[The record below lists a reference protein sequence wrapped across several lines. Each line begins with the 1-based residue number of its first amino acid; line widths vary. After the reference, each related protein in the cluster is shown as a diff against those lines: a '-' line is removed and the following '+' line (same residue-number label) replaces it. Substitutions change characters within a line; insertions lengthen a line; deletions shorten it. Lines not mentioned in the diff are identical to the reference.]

1 MIQQERF
8 IGGGTIKE
16 LASALERMNADRIF
30 LVTGRRSFSASGADT
45 ATASA
50 LQLRRVEH
58 FSGFSDNPK
67 LEDVQQGVARFRS
80 GVFDTVVAVGG
91 GSVLDMAKLVNVLAH
106 QEAAEA
112 DIIRGRSPVRAS
124 GLPLIAIPTTA
135 GSGSEAT
142 HFAVVY
148 IGQVKYSVASPSM
161 LPRVAIVDPELTFS
175 LPPEATAVT
184 GLDAFAQ
191 AVESYWSIHST
202 DESKRFSREAIT
214 LALAHLPAAVHNPTA
229 TARKAM
235 SLAAHLAGRAIDIT
249 RTTGP
254 HALSYPLTSY
264 YGVPHGQAVGLTLG
278 QFFVYNSEVTERD
291 VADPRG
297 AAYVREAVGDLVRL
311 MGCRDAAEA
320 RARVA
325 AFMRELGLETRLG
338 ALGIPRVDLVDV
350 LVSNVNAER
359 MANNPRALGSIE
371 LSALVQ
377 AAY

>member
-1 MIQQERF
+1 M
-8 IGGGTIKE
+8 
-16 LASALERMNADRIF
+16 
-30 LVTGRRSFSASGADT
+30 
-45 ATASA
+45 
-50 LQLRRVEH
+50 
-58 FSGFSDNPK
+58 
-67 LEDVQQGVARFRS
+67 
-80 GVFDTVVAVGG
+80 
-91 GSVLDMAKLVNVLAH
+91 
-106 QEAAEA
+106 
-112 DIIRGRSPVRAS
+112 RAS
-124 GLPLIAIPTTA
+124 GLPVIAIPTTA

-175 LPPEATAVT
+175 LPPDTTAVT

-202 DESKRFSREAIT
+202 DASKEFSREAIR
-214 LALAHLPAAVHNPTA
+214 LALDHLPAAVRNPTA
-229 TARKAM
+229 AARQAM
-235 SLAAHLAGRAIDIT
+235 SMAAHCAGRAIDMT

-264 YGVPHGQAVGLTLG
+264 LGVPHGHAVCLTLG
-278 QFFVYNSEVTERD
+278 QFFIYNSEVTERD

-311 MGCRDAAEA
+311 MGCRDAVEA
-320 RARVA
+320 RARVE

-338 ALGIPRVDLVDV
+338 SLGMPRLDLVDL

-359 MANNPRALGSIE
+359 MANNPRALGSTE
-371 LSALVQ
+371 LRELVH